1 MTCYRLLSKLRIS
14 TEERDVAIE
23 VELSSR
29 DSSEIKQVI
38 RFNRERFELLKDD
51 AKAVFLLEF
60 VKEFREDMKTY
71 RLT

>member
-1 MTCYRLLSKLRIS
+1 M
-14 TEERDVAIE
+14 AIE